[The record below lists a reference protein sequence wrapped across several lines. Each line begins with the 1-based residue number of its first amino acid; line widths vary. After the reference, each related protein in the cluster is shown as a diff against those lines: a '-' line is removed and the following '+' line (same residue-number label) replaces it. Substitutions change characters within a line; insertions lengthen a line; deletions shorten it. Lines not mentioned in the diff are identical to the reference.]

1 MAESKLQRYHKL
13 LGQLALERASWES
26 HWREVAEH
34 ILPRRI
40 RLDNSTRNRGE
51 KVNAKILN
59 GTATKALRT
68 MRSGL
73 QSGITSPARPWF
85 KMSTGD
91 TELDEYNP
99 VKVWLETVTDMIA
112 AEFARSNLYTQLP
125 NVYSD
130 LGAFGTAAF
139 LLEESESNDP
149 SVPLL
154 RAYSFPIGS
163 YYLGLDAQ
171 LRPATFARKFT
182 MTVRQIME
190 KHGRPEKSHDG
201 EPAHQDKVSP
211 KVRAAWESGQYETPI
226 DVVHIITPNY
236 EYDERYA
243 ALNGKHRKFASCLYE
258 VGQESQFLEESGFHE
273 FPVIAPRWDVTGE
286 DVYGTSP
293 GMDALGDVKSLQ
305 NLERKSAQAVD
316 KMLNP
321 PLMGPSA
328 LRSQKVSLIS
338 GDITYVDVRE
348 GMGGLKPVHE
358 VRFDLAAA
366 DTRVARCEERIRSA
380 FFEDLFLMIA
390 NEDRSGV
397 TATEIAARQQEKL
410 LALGPV
416 LERLNDEGLDP
427 MVERTFNVM
436 DRRGMFPPRPEQLL
450 NAKIKPEYTSI
461 MAQAQKLAGIGNVE
475 RFVGFIGSLS
485 EAHPEVG
492 DVPDWARIVRG
503 YADMVGVPAS
513 DLHSEEDVK
522 AMQDQRAQAQQQAQR
537 TAMLEQAASGAK
549 LLSETDTSRPSALTA
564 MLGA

>member
-13 LGQLALERASWES
+13 LGQLALERSSWEQ

-34 ILPRRI
+34 VLPRRI
-40 RLDNSTRNRGE
+40 RLDSSTRNRGE
-51 KVNAKILN
+51 KVNQKILN

-85 KMSTGD
+85 KMSSGD
-91 TELDEYNP
+91 PELDKTHA
-99 VKVWLETVTDMIA
+99 VKEWLETVTSMIA
-112 AEFARSNLYTQLP
+112 SEFARSNLYTQLP
-125 NVYSD
+125 NAYSD

-139 LLEESESNDP
+139 SLEESDSNDP

-154 RAYSFPIGS
+154 RAYSFPVGS
-163 YYLGLDAQ
+163 YYVGLDAQ
-171 LRPATFARKFT
+171 LKPVTFARKFT

-190 KHGRPEKSHDG
+190 KYGRPEKPEAG
-201 EPAHQDKVSP
+201 EVADVNRVSA
-211 KVRAAWESGQYETPI
+211 KVRAAWEMGQYETPVE
-226 DVVHIITPNY
+226 VVHIITPNY

-243 ALNGKHRKFASCLYE
+243 ALNGKHRRFASCLYE
-258 VGQESQFLEESGFHE
+258 VGQDAQFLDEDGFHE
-273 FPVIAPRWDVTGE
+273 FPIVVARWDVTGE

-293 GMDALGDVKSLQ
+293 AMDALGDIKSLQ
-305 NLERKSAQAVD
+305 VMERKSAQAVE

-328 LRSQKVSLIS
+328 LRQQKVSLIS
-338 GDITYVDVRE
+338 GDITYLDVRE
-348 GMGGLKPVHE
+348 GMAGLRPVHE
-358 VRFDLAAA
+358 VKFDLVAA
-366 DTRVARCEERIRSA
+366 DTRIARFEERIRSA

-427 MVERTFNVM
+427 MVERSFAIM
-436 DRRGMFPPRPEQLL
+436 DRRQMFPPRPEQLL
-450 NAKIKPEYTSI
+450 NRRIKPEYTSI

-492 DVPDWARIVRG
+492 DVPDWSRIVRA

-513 DLHSEEDVK
+513 DLRSEDVV
-522 AMQDQRAQAQQQAQR
+522 AQMQAQRAQAQRQAQR

-564 MLGA
+564 MLGS